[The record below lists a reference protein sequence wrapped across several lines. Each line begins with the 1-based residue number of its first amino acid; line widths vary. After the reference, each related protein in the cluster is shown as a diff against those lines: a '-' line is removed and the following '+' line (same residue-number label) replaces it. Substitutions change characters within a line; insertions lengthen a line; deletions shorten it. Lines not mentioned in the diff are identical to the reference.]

1 MLAAPPRCGLPCVLL
16 TLVAAAV
23 VLGQQQA
30 LRWRGDAP
38 LRQELAERRAPALTA
53 EELSVVC
60 AGAAVGAAAPAPRGA
75 LGALGSAVAAARAAP
90 AAAAASDP
98 PRLVV
103 VVMTKNNHAATREWV
118 LFHAAQ
124 GFDHFY
130 VYDDGSAPPLGD
142 AGVFRGLEH
151 LVTLKSWGDSAPN
164 WKQHVHSYRQLLAYR
179 EVATMLLGTNTLLA
193 TFDVDEYVWP
203 CDPLVPITAVVRR
216 AAVERAVLNCPRF
229 GPVAAFDPAVPTV
242 AQYTRRAPHGP
253 LGDPE
258 TKIRRS
264 IAVCDVSVAG
274 EGMPCFS
281 SRPKAVYDLAR
292 LSARAAAW
300 LSIHGVEEKNGKV
313 NVSWTVVTTSV
324 PPRAH
329 GVCCNHYFAKDMADV
344 RLKAEKNGN
353 PFYAALA
360 ASPDLLAF
368 FNYSADTAAAERF
381 GPLMAR
387 LLAAAA

>member
-1 MLAAPPRCGLPCVLL
+1 MAHADAVAPSSSRAVRARPCALGGATRPPTDLCPLCDWTKAVPHA
-16 TLVAAAV
+16 TRHPAAV
-23 VLGQQQA
+23 NVA
-30 LRWRGDAP
+30 LWERDSVWLKTVAKA
-38 LRQELAERRAPALTA
+38 EL
-53 EELSVVC
+53 
-60 AGAAVGAAAPAPRGA
+60 
-75 LGALGSAVAAARAAP
+75 
-90 AAAAASDP
+90 D
-98 PRLVV
+98 LV
-103 VVMTKNNHAATREWV
+103 
-118 LFHAAQ
+118 
-124 GFDHFY
+124 
-130 VYDDGSAPPLGD
+130 
-142 AGVFRGLEH
+142 
-151 LVTLKSWGDSAPN
+151 
-164 WKQHVHSYRQLLAYR
+164 RQLLILLNEWQARVR

-203 CDPLVPITAVVRR
+203 CDPLVPIAAVVRR

-264 IAVCDVSVAG
+264 IAACDVSVAG

-313 NVSWTVVTTSV
+313 NVSWSVVTTSV

-368 FNYSADTAAAERF
+368 FNYSADTEAVERF

-387 LLAAAA
+387 LLAAAATA